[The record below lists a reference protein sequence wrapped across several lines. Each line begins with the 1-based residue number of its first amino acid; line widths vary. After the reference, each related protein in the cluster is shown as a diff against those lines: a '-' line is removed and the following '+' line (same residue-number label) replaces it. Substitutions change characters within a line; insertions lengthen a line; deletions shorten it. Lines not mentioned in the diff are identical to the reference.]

1 MRSTLTM
8 AGLAIVDQM
17 KEEPS
22 NKVMIMTVKKETI
35 KQEVIDP
42 EYSDDANDS
51 RHVLVEQDVYRN

>member
-1 MRSTLTM
+1 M